1 MTADNQP
8 EGRTVIVEETQ
19 AFTLYELCRATG
31 AAPDDLIAWV
41 AEGILNPMASAPA
54 EWRFSGNSL
63 SRARRAAHL
72 TRDLELNPA
81 GVAMVL
87 DLLDQIA
94 SLTAKLRRLEQG

>member
-1 MTADNQP
+1 MNTDNRP
-8 EGRTVIVEETQ
+8 EPMTVIVEEAQ
-19 AFTLYELCRATG
+19 EFTLYELSRATG

-41 AEGILNPMASAPA
+41 AEGILDPMADSPT

-63 SRARRAAHL
+63 ARARRALHL

-94 SLTAKLRRLEQG
+94 SLATKLKRLEQG